1 MQTGKIIVIAGPTA
15 SGKSALAIDVALF
28 VGGVVINADSMQL
41 YKDMPVITAAPTD
54 EDRTKAD
61 HRLFEIYDP
70 SFKGN
75 VVDWLKLVV
84 GEIKSVW
91 AEGKIPVV
99 VGGTGLYLEN
109 LIEGTTPIPE
119 TIPEIRRQ
127 VQNFTDKEGL
137 EALYQK
143 VKEVDAPS
151 ALKIKPN
158 DITRLK
164 RALEVFLS
172 TGKPLSEWHKL
183 PLIKYLP
190 EAKFF
195 IIKICPSA
203 QELDKRCYERFDKMV
218 EAGAI
223 DEVQRLYKRKLSPDL
238 PAMKALGVPELMEFF
253 KGKTNVY
260 TAIQNAK
267 LHTRQYAKRQ
277 RTWFKNRLH
286 ADFELKKCYKGQ
298 FPEEVL
304 ALLK

>member
-75 VVDWLKLVV
+75 VVDWLKLAV

-183 PLIKYLP
+183 PLIRYLP

-260 TAIQNAK
+260 TAVQNAK

-277 RTWFKNRLH
+277 RTWFKNRLQ

-298 FPEEVL
+298 FPKEVL
-304 ALLK
+304 TLLK

>member
-260 TAIQNAK
+260 TAVQNAK

>member
-1 MQTGKIIVIAGPTA
+1 MPKGKVIVVAGPTA
-15 SGKSALAIDVALF
+15 SGKSALAIDVALALN
-28 VGGVVINADSMQL
+28 GVVINADSMQV
-41 YKDMPVITAAPTD
+41 YKDMPIISAAPTE
-54 EDRTKAD
+54 EDRKKVD

-75 VVDWLKLVV
+75 VVDWLKLAAD
-84 GEIKSVW
+84 EIKSVW
-91 AEGKIPVV
+91 AEKKMPVV

-119 TIPEIRRQ
+119 TALKIRRQ
-127 VQNFTDKEGL
+127 VQTFTDKEGV
-137 EALYQK
+137 EALYQR

-151 ALKIKPN
+151 ALKIMPN

-238 PAMKALGVPELMEFF
+238 PAMKALGVPELIEFF
-253 KGKTNVY
+253 KGETNIY
-260 TAIQNAK
+260 TAVQNAK

-277 RTWFKNRLH
+277 RTWFKNRLQ
-286 ADFELKKCYKGQ
+286 ADFELNKCYKGP